1 MLGVLP
7 IIQIGKYLQDSLQEV
22 IWNLNLILS
31 KFNSTKVVRVNHL
44 TLWPCSSLGSNLGR
58 PLNPSNISF
67 ARTEAYKKST
77 IPTGQRLLNAYFVE
91 HPEQLAGVLGPGG
104 ENLGPGGEN
113 LGPGS
118 GEGPRAGE
126 KVGDGAEGV
135 GD

>member
-1 MLGVLP
+1 MVGPSILAISV
-7 IIQIGKYLQDSLQEV
+7 LQEQKP
-22 IWNLNLILS
+22 I
-31 KFNSTKVVRVNHL
+31 
-44 TLWPCSSLGSNLGR
+44 
-58 PLNPSNISF
+58 
-67 ARTEAYKKST
+67 KKAQSRLA
-77 IPTGQRLLNAYFVE
+77 RLLNAYFVE
-91 HPEQLAGVLGPGG
+91 HPDQLAGVLGPGG